1 MVQLFKT
8 STAGVLTWKPPVD
21 TLEQT
26 KGAAL
31 TATKE
36 LINPTDEQQLE
47 IDKVLTWY
55 NSGNTRPFW
64 FAGAAGT
71 GKSSCLPV
79 IIDQLG
85 IEGRYEICAPSNKAV
100 GVLRQKGFENATTV
114 AKIARQARVSGPKAG
129 EFKALCKKLDVEK
142 KAKNKSAVK
151 QIFKDLSEL
160 RTSGDV
166 YWTNVARNNG
176 KMELIVVD
184 EASML
189 GMQDLSALMATQSP
203 ILLIGDKNQLPAV
216 NEKSAI
222 AGKEP
227 HAELKTI
234 LRQTGPG
241 SILTAAAECLRN
253 PRYNFE
259 DYSFGETVTNG
270 EQSVTKVSKDEFL
283 PADQY
288 LAYTNSQCFRHIEK
302 AREGK
307 PTTPIKGDRLL
318 AYSNEGDIVKSQ
330 IYKVLSCEEDGLGF
344 LSVVLEDETGE
355 ITVPI
360 ATSCPK
366 NVFNKSLSDKGR
378 LEMLGQSAQDS
389 SAPGITEINTFYYA
403 DCITVHKSQGS
414 EFDTIGF
421 YLPVVNFYSKM
432 SNEDLK
438 RIKYTAITR
447 AKEHL
452 IVLV

>member
-1 MVQLFKT
+1 M
-8 STAGVLTWKPPVD
+8 
-21 TLEQT
+21 
-26 KGAAL
+26 
-31 TATKE
+31 
-36 LINPTDEQQLE
+36 LITPTDEQQTE
-47 IDKVLTWY
+47 IDKVLEWY
-55 NSGNTRPFW
+55 RSGNTRPFW

-79 IIDQLG
+79 IIHQLEL
-85 IEGRYEICAPSNKAV
+85 EGLYEICAPSNKAV

-114 AKIARQARVSGPKAG
+114 AKIARQARVSGPQAG
-129 EFKALCKKLDVEK
+129 RFKALCAQLEVEK
-142 KAKNKSAVK
+142 KARNKPAVK
-151 QIFKDLSEL
+151 DIFKELSEL

-166 YWTNVARNNG
+166 YWTNVAKNNG

-189 GMQDLSALMATQSP
+189 GMKDLEALMATQSP

-222 AGKEP
+222 EGKEP
-227 HAELKTI
+227 HAELTTV

-241 SILTAAAECLRN
+241 SILTAAAECLKN

-259 DYSFGETVTNG
+259 NYKYGETITNG
-270 EQSVTKVSKDEFL
+270 DQSVTKIAKDGFIK
-283 PADQY
+283 ADQY

-302 AREGK
+302 SRSDK
-307 PTTPIKGDRLL
+307 PTTPIPGDRLL
-318 AYSNEGDIVKSQ
+318 AYSGEGDIVKSQ
-330 IYKVLSCEEDGLGF
+330 IYTVLSSEEDGLGF
-344 LSVVLEDETGE
+344 LSVRLQDETGE

-360 ATSCPK
+360 ETACPK
-366 NVFNKSLSDKGR
+366 NVFNKSLSDKSR
-378 LEMLGQSAQDS
+378 LEMLGQSAQEN

-414 EFDTIGF
+414 EFNTVGF
-421 YLPVVNFYSKM
+421 YLPVINFYSKI
-432 SNEDLK
+432 NPEDLK
-438 RIKYTAITR
+438 KIKYTGITR

>member
-1 MVQLFKT
+1 MIV
-8 STAGVLTWKPPVD
+8 
-21 TLEQT
+21 
-26 KGAAL
+26 
-31 TATKE
+31 
-36 LINPTDEQQLE
+36 PTDEQQAE
-47 IDKVLTWY
+47 IDKVVDWY
-55 NSGNTRPFW
+55 QSGNTRPFW

-85 IEGRYEICAPSNKAV
+85 IDGRYEICAPSNKAV
-100 GVLRQKGFENATTV
+100 GVLRQKGFEKATTV
-114 AKIARQARVSGPKAG
+114 AKIARQARVSGPQAG
-129 EFKALCKKLDVEK
+129 RFKTLCRQLETEK
-142 KAKNKSAVK
+142 RAKNKQAVK
-151 QIFKDLSEL
+151 EIFKELSEL
-160 RTSGDV
+160 RASGDV
-166 YWTNVARNNG
+166 YWTNVAKNDG
-176 KMELIVVD
+176 KVELIVVD

-189 GMQDLSALMATQSP
+189 GMNDLKSLMNTQSP

-222 AGKEP
+222 EGKKP
-227 HAELKTI
+227 HAELTTI

-241 SILTAAAECLRN
+241 SILTAAAECLKN

-259 DYSFGETVTNG
+259 DYKFNKTVTNG
-270 EQSVTKVSKDEFL
+270 DQSVTKIPKSEYME
-283 PADQY
+283 ADQY

-302 AREGK
+302 SREGK
-307 PTTPIKGDRLL
+307 PTLPIPGDRLL

-330 IYKVLSCEEDGLGF
+330 IYKVLSSEEDGLGF
-344 LSVVLEDETGE
+344 ISLRLEDETGE

-360 ATSCPK
+360 ETACPK
-366 NVFNKSLSDKGR
+366 NLFNRSLSDKAR
-378 LEMLGQSAQDS
+378 LELLGQSAREN

-414 EFDTIGF
+414 EFNSVGF
-421 YLPVVNFYSKM
+421 YLPVVNHYSRIN
-432 SNEDLK
+432 NEDLK
-438 RIKYTAITR
+438 KIKYTAITR

>member
-1 MVQLFKT
+1 M
-8 STAGVLTWKPPVD
+8 SVLTRPRGVA
-21 TLEQT
+21 TLGQT
-26 KGAAL
+26 KEDAL
-31 TATKE
+31 STTKE
-36 LINPTDEQQLE
+36 LIKPTDEQQAE
-47 IDKVLTWY
+47 IDKVLDWY
-55 NSGNTRPFW
+55 KSGNTRPFW

-85 IEGRYEICAPSNKAV
+85 LEDRYEICAPSNKAV
-100 GVLRQKGFENATTV
+100 GVLRQKGFESAITV
-114 AKIARQARVSGPKAG
+114 AKVARQARVSGPEAG
-129 EFKALCKKLDVEK
+129 RFKALCKKLEDEKRARNK
-142 KAKNKSAVK
+142 KAVK
-151 QIFKDLSEL
+151 DIFQELSEL
-160 RTSGDV
+160 RASGDV
-166 YWTNVARNNG
+166 YWTNVAKNGG

-189 GMQDLSALMATQSP
+189 GMQDLKALMDTQSP

-222 AGKEP
+222 VGKTP
-227 HAELKTI
+227 HAELTTV

-241 SILTAAAECLRN
+241 SILTAAAECLEN

-259 DYSFGETVTNG
+259 NYRLGETVTNG
-270 EQSVTKVSKDEFL
+270 EQSVTKISKDEFL

-307 PTTPIKGDRLL
+307 PTTPIAGDRLL
-318 AYSNEGDIVKSQ
+318 AYSGEGDIIKSQ
-330 IYKVLSCEEDGLGF
+330 IYKVISCEPDGLGF
-344 LSVVLEDETGE
+344 LSIQLEDETGE

-366 NVFNKSLSDKGR
+366 NVFNRSLSDKAR
-378 LEMLGQSAQDS
+378 LEMLGQSAQEN

-414 EFDTIGF
+414 EFDTVGF
-421 YLPVVNFYSKM
+421 YLPVVNFYSKI
-432 SNEDLK
+432 SNDDLM

-447 AKEHL
+447 ATKHL
-452 IVLV
+452 IALV

>member
-1 MVQLFKT
+1 M
-8 STAGVLTWKPPVD
+8 
-21 TLEQT
+21 
-26 KGAAL
+26 
-31 TATKE
+31 
-36 LINPTDEQQLE
+36 LITPTDEQQTE
-47 IDKVLTWY
+47 IDKVLDWY
-55 NSGNTRPFW
+55 KSGNTRPFW

-79 IIDQLG
+79 IIHQLG
-85 IEGRYEICAPSNKAV
+85 IEGQYEICAPSNKAV

-114 AKIARQARVSGPKAG
+114 AKIARQARVSGPQAG
-129 EFKALCKKLDVEK
+129 RFKSLCKQLENEK
-142 KAKNKSAVK
+142 RAKNKLAVK
-151 QIFKDLSEL
+151 DIFKELSEL
-160 RTSGDV
+160 RASGDV
-166 YWTNVARNNG
+166 YWTNVAKNNG
-176 KMELIVVD
+176 RMELIVVD

-189 GMQDLSALMATQSP
+189 GLNDLKALMETQSP

-222 AGKEP
+222 EGKKP
-227 HAELKTI
+227 HAELTTV

-241 SILTAAAECLRN
+241 SILTAAAECLKN

-259 DYSFGETVTNG
+259 DYKMDETVTNG
-270 EQSVTKVSKDEFL
+270 DQSVTKISKNDYMQ
-283 PADQY
+283 ADQY

-302 AREGK
+302 ARQDK
-307 PTTPIKGDRLL
+307 PTLPIPGDRLL

-330 IYKVLSCEEDGLGF
+330 IYKVLASEEDGLGF
-344 LSVVLEDETGE
+344 LSLRLEDETGE

-360 ATSCPK
+360 ETACPK
-366 NVFNKSLSDKGR
+366 NLFNKSLSDKAR
-378 LEMLGQSAQDS
+378 LDLLGQSAREN

-414 EFDTIGF
+414 EFNSVGF
-421 YLPVVNFYSKM
+421 YLPVVNFYSKI
-432 SNEDLK
+432 NFEDLK
-438 RIKYTAITR
+438 KIKYTAITR

>member
-1 MVQLFKT
+1 M
-8 STAGVLTWKPPVD
+8 
-21 TLEQT
+21 
-26 KGAAL
+26 
-31 TATKE
+31 
-36 LINPTDEQQLE
+36 LITPTDEQQTE
-47 IDKVLTWY
+47 IDKVLDWY
-55 NSGNTRPFW
+55 KSGNTRPFW

-79 IIDQLG
+79 IIHQLG
-85 IEGRYEICAPSNKAV
+85 IEGQYEICAPSNKAV

-114 AKIARQARVSGPKAG
+114 AKIARQARVSGPQAG
-129 EFKALCKKLDVEK
+129 RFKSLCKQLENEK
-142 KAKNKSAVK
+142 RAKNKLAVK
-151 QIFKDLSEL
+151 DIFKELSEL
-160 RTSGDV
+160 RASGDV
-166 YWTNVARNNG
+166 YWTNVAKNNG

-189 GMQDLSALMATQSP
+189 GLNDLKALMETQSP

-222 AGKEP
+222 EGKEP
-227 HAELKTI
+227 HAELTTV

-241 SILTAAAECLRN
+241 SILTAAAECLKN

-259 DYSFGETVTNG
+259 DYKLDETVTNG
-270 EQSVTKVSKDEFL
+270 DQSVTKISKNDYMH
-283 PADQY
+283 ADQY

-302 AREGK
+302 ARQDK
-307 PTTPIKGDRLL
+307 PTLPIPGDRLL

-330 IYKVLSCEEDGLGF
+330 IYKVLASEEDGLGF
-344 LSVVLEDETGE
+344 LSLRLEDETGE

-360 ATSCPK
+360 ETACPK
-366 NVFNKSLSDKGR
+366 NLFNKSLSDKAR
-378 LEMLGQSAQDS
+378 LDLLGQSAREN

-414 EFDTIGF
+414 EFNSVGF
-421 YLPVVNFYSKM
+421 YLPVVNFYSKI
-432 SNEDLK
+432 NFEDLK
-438 RIKYTAITR
+438 KIKYTAITR

>member
-1 MVQLFKT
+1 MIV
-8 STAGVLTWKPPVD
+8 
-21 TLEQT
+21 
-26 KGAAL
+26 
-31 TATKE
+31 
-36 LINPTDEQQLE
+36 PTDEQQAE
-47 IDKVLTWY
+47 IDKVVDWY
-55 NSGNTRPFW
+55 QSGNTRPFW

-85 IEGRYEICAPSNKAV
+85 IDGRYEICAPSNKAV
-100 GVLRQKGFENATTV
+100 GVLRQKGFEKATTV
-114 AKIARQARVSGPKAG
+114 AKIARQARVSGPQAG
-129 EFKALCKKLDVEK
+129 RFKTLCRQLETEK
-142 KAKNKSAVK
+142 RAKNKQAVK
-151 QIFKDLSEL
+151 EIFKELSEL
-160 RTSGDV
+160 RASGDV
-166 YWTNVARNNG
+166 YWTNVAKNDG
-176 KMELIVVD
+176 KVELIVVD

-189 GMQDLSALMATQSP
+189 GMNDLKSLMDTQSP

-222 AGKEP
+222 EGKKP
-227 HAELKTI
+227 HAELTTI

-241 SILTAAAECLRN
+241 SILTAAAECLKN

-259 DYSFGETVTNG
+259 DYKFNKTVTNG
-270 EQSVTKVSKDEFL
+270 DQSVTKIPKSEYME
-283 PADQY
+283 ADQY

-302 AREGK
+302 SREGK
-307 PTTPIKGDRLL
+307 PTLPIPGDRLL

-330 IYKVLSCEEDGLGF
+330 IYKVLSSEEDGLGF
-344 LSVVLEDETGE
+344 ISLRLEDETGE

-360 ATSCPK
+360 ETACPK
-366 NVFNKSLSDKGR
+366 NLFNRSLSDKAR
-378 LEMLGQSAQDS
+378 LELLGQSAREN

-414 EFDTIGF
+414 EFNSVGF
-421 YLPVVNFYSKM
+421 YLPVVNHYSRIN
-432 SNEDLK
+432 NEDLK
-438 RIKYTAITR
+438 KIKYTAITR

>member
-1 MVQLFKT
+1 M
-8 STAGVLTWKPPVD
+8 
-21 TLEQT
+21 
-26 KGAAL
+26 
-31 TATKE
+31 
-36 LINPTDEQQLE
+36 LITPTDEQQAE
-47 IDKVLTWY
+47 IDKVLDWY
-55 NSGNTRPFW
+55 RSGNTRPFW

-85 IEGRYEICAPSNKAV
+85 IEGKYEICAPSNKAV
-100 GVLRQKGFENATTV
+100 GVLRQKGFEGATTV
-114 AKIARQARVSGPKAG
+114 AKIARQARVSGPQAG
-129 EFKALCKKLDVEK
+129 RFKSLCSQLEMAK
-142 KAKNKSAVK
+142 KNKDKAAVK
-151 QIFKDLSEL
+151 DIFKELSEL

-166 YWTNVARNNG
+166 YWTNVAKNNG

-189 GMQDLSALMATQSP
+189 GMGDLRALMDTQSP

-227 HAELKTI
+227 HAELTTV

-259 DYSFGETVTNG
+259 DYKFNETVTNG
-270 EQSVTKVSKDEFL
+270 DQSVTKISKNDYME
-283 PADQY
+283 ADQY

-302 AREGK
+302 SRQGK
-307 PTTPIKGDRLL
+307 PTLPTPGDRLL
-318 AYSNEGDIVKSQ
+318 AYSSEGDIVKSQ
-330 IYKVLSCEEDGLGF
+330 IYKVISSEEDGLGF
-344 LSVVLEDETGE
+344 LSLCLEDETGE

-360 ATSCPK
+360 QTACPK
-366 NVFNKSLSDKGR
+366 NLFNKSLADKAR
-378 LEMLGQSAQDS
+378 LDMLGQSAQEN

-414 EFDTIGF
+414 EFDSVGF
-421 YLPVVNFYSKM
+421 YLPVINFYSKIN
-432 SNEDLK
+432 NEDLK
-438 RIKYTAITR
+438 KIKYTAITR

>member
-1 MVQLFKT
+1 M
-8 STAGVLTWKPPVD
+8 
-21 TLEQT
+21 
-26 KGAAL
+26 
-31 TATKE
+31 
-36 LINPTDEQQLE
+36 LITPTDEQQTE
-47 IDKVLTWY
+47 IDKVLDWY
-55 NSGNTRPFW
+55 KSGNTRPFW

-79 IIDQLG
+79 IIHQLG
-85 IEGRYEICAPSNKAV
+85 IEGQYEICAPSNKAV
-100 GVLRQKGFENATTV
+100 GVLRQKGFEGATTV
-114 AKIARQARVSGPKAG
+114 AKIARQARVSGPQAG
-129 EFKALCKKLDVEK
+129 RFKSLCKQLENEK
-142 KAKNKSAVK
+142 KAKNKAAVK
-151 QIFKDLSEL
+151 GIFEELSEL
-160 RTSGDV
+160 RASGDV
-166 YWTNVARNNG
+166 YWTNVAKNNG

-189 GMQDLSALMATQSP
+189 GLNDLKALMETQSP

-222 AGKEP
+222 EGKKP
-227 HAELKTI
+227 HAELTTV

-241 SILTAAAECLRN
+241 SILTAAAECLKN

-259 DYSFGETVTNG
+259 DYKLDETVTNG
-270 EQSVTKVSKDEFL
+270 DQSVTKISKNDYM

-302 AREGK
+302 ARHDK
-307 PTTPIKGDRLL
+307 PTLPIPGDRLL

-330 IYKVLSCEEDGLGF
+330 IYKVLDSEEDGLGF
-344 LSVVLEDETGE
+344 LSLRLEDETGE

-360 ATSCPK
+360 ETACPK
-366 NVFNKSLSDKGR
+366 NLFNKSLSDKAR
-378 LEMLGQSAQDS
+378 LDLLGQSAREN

-414 EFDTIGF
+414 EFNSVGF
-421 YLPVVNFYSKM
+421 YLPVVNAYSKI
-432 SNEDLK
+432 NFEDLK
-438 RIKYTAITR
+438 KIKYTAITR

>member
-1 MVQLFKT
+1 MIV
-8 STAGVLTWKPPVD
+8 
-21 TLEQT
+21 
-26 KGAAL
+26 
-31 TATKE
+31 
-36 LINPTDEQQLE
+36 PTDEQQAE
-47 IDKVLTWY
+47 IDKVVDWY
-55 NSGNTRPFW
+55 QSGNTRPFW

-85 IEGRYEICAPSNKAV
+85 IDGRYEICAPSNKAV
-100 GVLRQKGFENATTV
+100 GVLRQKGFEKATTV
-114 AKIARQARVSGPKAG
+114 AKIARQARVSGPQAG
-129 EFKALCKKLDVEK
+129 RFKTLCRQLEAEK
-142 KAKNKSAVK
+142 RAKSKQAVK
-151 QIFKDLSEL
+151 EIFKELSEL
-160 RTSGDV
+160 RASGDV
-166 YWTNVARNNG
+166 YWTNVAKNDG
-176 KMELIVVD
+176 KVELIVVD

-189 GMQDLSALMATQSP
+189 GMNDLKSLMDTQSP

-222 AGKEP
+222 EGKKP
-227 HAELKTI
+227 HAELTTI

-241 SILTAAAECLRN
+241 SILTAAAECLKN

-259 DYSFGETVTNG
+259 DYKFNKTVTNG
-270 EQSVTKVSKDEFL
+270 DQSVTKIPKSEYMQ
-283 PADQY
+283 ADQY

-302 AREGK
+302 SREGK
-307 PTTPIKGDRLL
+307 PTLPIPGDRLL

-330 IYKVLSCEEDGLGF
+330 IYKVLSSEEDGLGF
-344 LSVVLEDETGE
+344 ISLRLEDETGE

-360 ATSCPK
+360 ETACPK
-366 NVFNKSLSDKGR
+366 NVFNKSLSDKAR
-378 LEMLGQSAQDS
+378 LDLLGQSAREN

-414 EFDTIGF
+414 EFNSVGF
-421 YLPVVNFYSKM
+421 YLPVVNHYSRIN
-432 SNEDLK
+432 NEDLK
-438 RIKYTAITR
+438 KIKYTAITR

>member
-1 MVQLFKT
+1 MIV
-8 STAGVLTWKPPVD
+8 
-21 TLEQT
+21 
-26 KGAAL
+26 
-31 TATKE
+31 
-36 LINPTDEQQLE
+36 PTDEQQAE
-47 IDKVLTWY
+47 IDKVVDWY
-55 NSGNTRPFW
+55 QSGNTRPFW

-85 IEGRYEICAPSNKAV
+85 IDGRYEICAPSNKAV
-100 GVLRQKGFENATTV
+100 GVLRQKGFEKATTV
-114 AKIARQARVSGPKAG
+114 AKIARQARVSGPQAG
-129 EFKALCKKLDVEK
+129 RFKTLCRQLETEK
-142 KAKNKSAVK
+142 RAKNKQAVK
-151 QIFKDLSEL
+151 EIFKELSEL
-160 RTSGDV
+160 RASGDV
-166 YWTNVARNNG
+166 YWTNVAKNDGRV
-176 KMELIVVD
+176 ELIVVD

-189 GMQDLSALMATQSP
+189 GMNDLKSLMDTQSP

-222 AGKEP
+222 EGKKP
-227 HAELKTI
+227 HAELTTI

-241 SILTAAAECLRN
+241 SILTAAAECLKN

-259 DYSFGETVTNG
+259 DYKFNKTVTNG
-270 EQSVTKVSKDEFL
+270 DQSVTKIPKSEYME
-283 PADQY
+283 ADQY

-302 AREGK
+302 SREGK
-307 PTTPIKGDRLL
+307 PTLPIPGDRLL

-330 IYKVLSCEEDGLGF
+330 IYKVLSSEEDGLGF
-344 LSVVLEDETGE
+344 ISLRLEDETGE

-360 ATSCPK
+360 ETACPK
-366 NVFNKSLSDKGR
+366 NLFNRSLSDKAR
-378 LEMLGQSAQDS
+378 LELLGQSAREN

-414 EFDTIGF
+414 EFNSVGF
-421 YLPVVNFYSKM
+421 YLPVVNHYSRIN
-432 SNEDLK
+432 NEDLK
-438 RIKYTAITR
+438 KIKYTAITR